1 MAEVIEQHI
10 EDRLPELL
18 QLERVGLFTRK
29 EIKAVIRKASALEQ
43 KVQRRALFKEDF
55 INYIQYEIN
64 LLELIKKRR
73 ARTRYIFKKDE
84 IEFSI
89 VHRIQNL
96 FRRATS
102 KWKEDIQLWIS
113 HIAFCK
119 KWNNKT
125 QISKIFSSLLAIHP
139 NKPALWIMAA
149 KWEMEDCLSS
159 ESARHLFLRALRFH
173 PESPKLFQEYF
184 RMELMN
190 AEKQRKEKQEFERAK
205 IDLDELDYPEEIL
218 NGGLARIIY
227 KEAVSK
233 IKGAEFHLSLLSIAK
248 LFTFAQD
255 LQKEIYDH
263 LQVLHGGDPLTWDFV
278 ARRELELDSQLP
290 EASTQGKVMKA
301 TEVARREE
309 RSCAVY
315 EEAIDSLATEAMWK
329 CYITFCLERFNRKTN
344 SKELKEKRQERVVA
358 VFQRAHEARLLSE
371 DLYQPWFDLLMGLGL
386 TEVALGVALGMTD
399 CCGDSITMWQLQ
411 LQLLIRLENSEVH
424 KRFEEAFQHLKAK
437 DCLPLWSLWVE
448 WSESAH
454 SEEDTEALF
463 QKSLLATV
471 PADSVIMKEKYLD
484 WAYRTGGHKKAKKV
498 FISLHENRP
507 FSVQFFRR
515 MIQIEKEQETCKMLN
530 LREYYERA
538 LREFGSV
545 NSDLWLDYIKEE
557 LSHPFGKPE
566 NCGQIHWRA
575 MKMLQGELVEE
586 FVAKYSLLQI
596 GQL

>member
-1 MAEVIEQHI
+1 MAEVIEQHL

-18 QLERVGLFTRK
+18 QLERVGLFSRK
-29 EIKAVIRKASALEQ
+29 EIKAVIKKASALEY

-73 ARTRYIFKKDE
+73 ARTRYVFKKEE

-89 VHRIQNL
+89 LHRIQNL

-113 HIAFCK
+113 YIAFCK

-125 QISKIFSSLLAIHP
+125 QIGKTFSSLLAIHP

-149 KWEMEDCLSS
+149 KWEMEDRLSS

-173 PESPKLFQEYF
+173 PESPKLYQEYF

-190 AEKQRKEKQEFERAK
+190 AEKLRKEKQEFEQAK
-205 IDLDELDYPEEIL
+205 MDLDALDYPEEIL
-218 NGGLARIIY
+218 NCALARIVY

-263 LQVLHGGDPLTWDFV
+263 LQVLHAEDPLTWDFV
-278 ARRELELDSQLP
+278 ARRELELETQLP
-290 EASTQGKVMKA
+290 GELASKQGKA
-301 TEVARREE
+301 AEVARREE

-315 EEAIDSLATEAMWK
+315 EEAVSSLATEAMWK
-329 CYITFCLERFNRKTN
+329 YYITFCLERFNRKTN
-344 SKELKEKRQERVVA
+344 NKELKEKRQERVMD
-358 VFQRAHEARLLSE
+358 VFRRAHDARLLPE
-371 DLYQPWFDLLMGLGL
+371 DLYQQWLDMLLGLGL
-386 TEVALGVALGMTD
+386 TEVALGVALALTD
-399 CCGDSITMWQLQ
+399 HNPDSVSRWRLQ
-411 LQLLIRLENSEVH
+411 LQLLIRLDSNRVEE
-424 KRFEEAFQHLKAK
+424 RFQEAVRHLRAK
-437 DCLPLWSLWVE
+437 DCLPLWSLWLE
-448 WSESAH
+448 WSEGTQ

-484 WAYRTGGHKKAKKV
+484 WAYRTGGHKKAKRV
-498 FISLHENRP
+498 FISLRENRP

-545 NSDLWLDYIKEE
+545 NYELWLDYIKEE
-557 LSHPFGKPE
+557 LNHPCGKPE

-575 MKMLQGELVEE
+575 MKMLQGEMVEE
-586 FVAKYSLLQI
+586 FVAKYTLLQMS
-596 GQL
+596 QL

>member
-1 MAEVIEQHI
+1 MAEIIEQHI

-29 EIKAVIRKASALEQ
+29 EIKAVIKKASALEY

-64 LLELIKKRR
+64 LLELIRKRR
-73 ARTRYIFKKDE
+73 VRTRYMFKKEE

-89 VHRIQNL
+89 VDRIQNL

-125 QISKIFSSLLAIHP
+125 HISKLFSSLLAIHP

-173 PESPKLFQEYF
+173 PESPKLYQEYF

-190 AEKQRKEKQEFERAK
+190 AEKQRKEKQEFEQAK
-205 IDLDELDYPEEIL
+205 MDLEELNYPEEIL
-218 NGGLARIIY
+218 NGGLARIVY

-248 LFTFAQD
+248 LFTFAQE

-263 LQVLHGGDPLTWDFV
+263 LQVLHAGDPLTWDFV
-278 ARRELELDSQLP
+278 ARRELELESQLP
-290 EASTQGKVMKA
+290 GEVESKQGKA
-301 TEVARREE
+301 AEVARREE

-315 EEAIDSLATEAMWK
+315 EEALNSLATEAMWK
-329 CYITFCLERFNRKTN
+329 CYVTFCLERFNRKTN
-344 SKELKEKRQERVVA
+344 NKMLREKRQVRA
-358 VFQRAHEARLLSE
+358 MDVFKKAHEARLLPE
-371 DLYQPWFDLLMGLGL
+371 ELYQQWLDLLLGLGL
-386 TEVALGVALGMTD
+386 NELALGVALAMTD
-399 CCGDSITMWQLQ
+399 HCPNSVTRWQMQ
-411 LQLLIRLENSEVH
+411 LQLLIRLEDVRVDE
-424 KRFEEAFQHLKAK
+424 RFEEATRHLRAQ

-448 WSESAH
+448 WSEGAH
-454 SEEDTEALF
+454 AEEDTEALF

-484 WAYRTGGHKKAKKV
+484 WAYRTGGHKKAKRV
-498 FISLHENRP
+498 FTSLRENRP

-557 LSHPFGKPE
+557 LNHPCGKPE

-586 FVAKYSLLQI
+586 FVAKYALLQI

>member
-1 MAEVIEQHI
+1 MAEIIEEHI

-29 EIKAVIRKASALEQ
+29 EIKAVIKKASALEY

-55 INYIQYEIN
+55 IKYIQYEIN
-64 LLELIKKRR
+64 LLELIRKRR
-73 ARTRYIFKKDE
+73 ARTRYFFKKEE

-102 KWKEDIQLWIS
+102 KWKEDIQLWMS

-119 KWNNKT
+119 KWNNRT
-125 QISKIFSSLLAIHP
+125 QISKLFSSLLAIHP

-173 PESPKLFQEYF
+173 PESPKLYQEYF
-184 RMELMN
+184 RMELMS
-190 AEKQRKEKQEFERAK
+190 AEKQRKEKQEFEQAK
-205 IDLDELDYPEEIL
+205 MDLDALDYPEEVL
-218 NGGLARIIY
+218 NGGLARIVY

-263 LQVLHGGDPLTWDFV
+263 LQVLHAGDPLTWDFV
-278 ARRELELDSQLP
+278 ARRELELESQLP
-290 EASTQGKVMKA
+290 EEVASKQRKA
-301 TEVARREE
+301 AEVARREE
-309 RSCAVY
+309 RCCAVY
-315 EEAIDSLATEAMWK
+315 EEAVSSLATEAMWK

-344 SKELKEKRQERVVA
+344 NKELREKRQERA
-358 VFQRAHEARLLSE
+358 VDVFKRAHEAMLLSE
-371 DLYQPWFDLLMGLGL
+371 DLYQQWLDLLLGLGF
-386 TEVALGVALGMTD
+386 TETALGVALAITD
-399 CCGDSITMWQLQ
+399 CCPDSAARWQLQ
-411 LQLLIRLENSEVH
+411 LQLLIRLESSKVDE
-424 KRFEEAFQHLKAK
+424 RFEEAVRHLKAK
-437 DCLPLWSLWVE
+437 DCLPLWSLWAE
-448 WSESAH
+448 WSEGTH
-454 SEEDTEALF
+454 SEADTEALF
-463 QKSLLATV
+463 QKSLLATA
-471 PADSVIMKEKYLD
+471 PADSAVMKEKYLD
-484 WAYRTGGHKKAKKV
+484 WAYRTGGRKKAKRV
-498 FISLHENRP
+498 FISLRENRP

-557 LSHPFGKPE
+557 LNHPCGKPE

-575 MKMLQGELVEE
+575 MKMLQGGLVEE
-586 FVAKYSLLQI
+586 FVAKYTLLQI